1 MQHFRFEHELLM
13 ELNIE
18 VVAVLVVRIE
28 GNDFVVEVFVVLV
41 GVGVVAV
48 VVEYVQSENNILYFG
63 LFSNIHV
70 FSYVWLLWLLLL
82 WLLIFIVFRNLLT
95 IFIGCFVDKGWWSYG
110 YTFAWR
116 LESIF
121 VCSILN
127 NANLMVLFKVNQL
140 SAFTNINKLWP
151 KILIAQS
158 KL

>member
-1 MQHFRFEHELLM
+1 M

-110 YTFAWR
+110 YTFA
-116 LESIF
+116 
-121 VCSILN
+121 
-127 NANLMVLFKVNQL
+127 
-140 SAFTNINKLWP
+140 
-151 KILIAQS
+151 
-158 KL
+158 